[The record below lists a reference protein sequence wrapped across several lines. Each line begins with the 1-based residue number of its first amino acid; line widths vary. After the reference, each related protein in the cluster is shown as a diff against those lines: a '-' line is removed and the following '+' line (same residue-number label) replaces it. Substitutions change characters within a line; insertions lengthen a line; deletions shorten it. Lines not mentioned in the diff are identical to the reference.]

1 MLARHLLNTRRP
13 QKCFRCT
20 KHFLCTRRVKIVFR
34 CTTQFQK
41 ESRPERLPLNQ
52 KVPDCTRQI
61 RGGVELL
68 TQLVG
73 GCDNVSGNTR
83 VQIGV
88 HDAERVQ
95 LGHVVPSDL
104 QGATTAQSPPRT
116 GGEGGEAGGKGR
128 GRGGGEGRGMEAK
141 VLE

>member
-1 MLARHLLNTRRP
+1 MGHLLNTRRP
-13 QKCFRCT
+13 QKCLWRT
-20 KHFLCTRRVKIVFR
+20 KHVLCTRRVQIAFWY
-34 CTTQFQK
+34 TTQFQK
-41 ESRPERLPLNQ
+41 ESRPQRLSLNQ

-104 QGATTAQSPPRT
+104 QGATTAQSPPGTGGEGEGRGGKG
-116 GGEGGEAGGKGR
+116 GGEGGER
-128 GRGGGEGRGMEAK
+128 GGRGMEAK
-141 VLE
+141 VEE